1 VRTLS
6 LATVTLTL
14 FVLPEGVR
22 AQGLLS
28 NLIESARRTPNGIA
42 VKHPSG
48 SDAWIALEESE
59 SGLPKPAQGGI
70 ELKVGD
76 DAQVSFAA
84 QQSLVPQFG
93 SADLA
98 VGGLARSPFLG
109 LRGFGMMAKQDGRK
123 VDVAS
128 GFVLAREGERL
139 AASEI
144 AIETGWS
151 SVLVQGGFQGDDDDG
166 RDFTDGA
173 FGGAAFESSLGGVG
187 YSMRWHGSF
196 DGSTGAI
203 SLKRGDAAIGLSRDF
218 GAGILSPHPT
228 VTARWKQ
235 DLPLGGLQ
243 FRLDSKPTEQKAS
256 TRVNWTLEW

>member
-1 VRTLS
+1 MRTLS
-6 LATVTLTL
+6 LATVALTL
-14 FVLPEGVR
+14 LLLPEMARG
-22 AQGLLS
+22 QGLLS

-42 VKHPSG
+42 FQHPG
-48 SDAWIALEESE
+48 GGGAKIALEETE
-59 SGLPKPAQGGI
+59 SGLPKPEQGAI
-70 ELKVGD
+70 QLKLSD

-98 VGGLARSPFLG
+98 IGGLATSPFLG
-109 LRGFGMMAKQDGRK
+109 LQGFGMMARQNGRK

-144 AIETGWS
+144 AIETSWS

-173 FGGAAFESSLGGVG
+173 FGGAAFEGSLGGVG

-196 DGSTGAI
+196 DGSTGAV
-203 SLKRGDAAIGLSRDF
+203 SLKHGDAAIGLSRDF